1 MNPVAGFLLIFTV
14 AFDRLLVKLS
24 LELMISPQ
32 GLEIGAQGFIRYSYA
47 LKKLCLRKKI
57 C

>member
-14 AFDRLLVKLS
+14 AFDRLLGKLS